1 MKRRKFTAGT
11 AAMAVLLGLLLASC
25 ARLPRSLLAD
35 ISTENDRLRDAQ
47 QQLQRSQNQLQDD
60 ITKAPDLFRGAAA
73 PAEWQA
79 KLSDARQKLTSAQS
93 DSAQLAELARAN
105 RADSR
110 LQAER
115 LLSQERD
122 LRLAAL
128 QETETIE
135 AAAGKWLDVQR
146 HPSDYISEL
155 NSKHDEIR
163 KIDLDSVS
171 RTVRQ
176 AEQDWPAKKTDL
188 DSRLSALL
196 EIPKSAE
203 GQWSATQTARQD
215 ASSGKL
221 TGGEVATLI
230 QEDDDLSRDATTFP
244 HKADELRGE
253 CGQLYDAWDKILVDL
268 DESQNDGH
276 RVFREKTKI
285 VRTHFVDVASKK
297 TQTSSDEQWVDVSEP
312 AYHSV
317 ENDLG
322 MAIAHK
328 DAGLFDSEAQTT
340 PEPAGFA
347 YIAPPSQG
355 SNQYGY
361 WTHSGGES
369 FWTFLP
375 EYLLLRE
382 LMWGHDYRPIVVGE
396 YNGYRTAERMG
407 RSYYGQETPTSL
419 PKYGTHGTF
428 TQTRYAQSRYVQSGG
443 FKGSA
448 YASHRENG
456 STPAFNSSRF
466 GEHGSSAMNDRAGR
480 RFGSPPGSQGRQ
492 FGGLRSPGRRFGGR
506 RR

>member
-1 MKRRKFTAGT
+1 MKRKFTLVCAL
-11 AAMAVLLGLLLASC
+11 VILASC
-25 ARLPRSLLAD
+25 GARLPRSLRQD
-35 ISTENDRLRDAQ
+35 IAAEKDRLHDAE
-47 QQLQRSQNQLQDD
+47 QQLQRSQSRVHEDLA
-60 ITKAPDLFRGAAA
+60 KSPDLFRGFSA
-73 PAEWQA
+73 PSEWES
-79 KLSDARQKLTSAQS
+79 KLSGAREKLASAER
-93 DSAQLAELARAN
+93 DSAQLAELARRD

-110 LQAER
+110 IRVEQ
-115 LLSQERD
+115 LLDQERD
-122 LRLAAL
+122 LRLNAVQDA
-128 QETETIE
+128 EGVE
-135 AAAGKWLDVQR
+135 AAADKWLDVQR
-146 HPSDYISEL
+146 NPSGYLDKL
-155 NSKHDEIR
+155 NREHEEIQ
-163 KIDLDSVS
+163 ILDPSPVS
-171 RTVRQ
+171 ITVQ
-176 AEQDWPAKKTDL
+176 KAERDWPAKKTDL
-188 DSRLSALL
+188 DSRLAALL

-203 GQWSATQTARQD
+203 TQWIATETARRE
-215 ASSGKL
+215 ASEGKL
-221 TGGEVATLI
+221 TATDVATLV
-230 QEDDDLSRDATTFP
+230 QADDALSEDARALRR
-244 HKADELRGE
+244 KADELRDQ
-253 CGQLYDAWDKILVDL
+253 CGQLYNAWDKILVDL
-268 DESQNDGH
+268 DVSHDRG
-276 RVFREKTKI
+276 RSVYREEIKT

-297 TQTSSDEQWVDVSEP
+297 TETSSDERWVDVSEP
-312 AYHSV
+312 AYQSV

-407 RSYYGQETPTSL
+407 RSYYGQETFTGA

-428 TQTRYAQSRYVQSGG
+428 TQQHYAQSRYVQSGG

-456 STPAFNSSRF
+456 PASPFNSSRP
-466 GEHGSSAMNDRAGR
+466 GSALSGTAGH

-492 FGGLRSPGRRFGGR
+492 FGAFRSPGRRFGGR